1 MLEALFSRYFM
12 KRVLAIAVA
21 CSAMV
26 VSSFAQEKNPVTS
39 VVREILPRQQ
49 KNIVAAVEEMPADK
63 FSYKPTPGQM
73 SFGKLVLHITEA
85 NNFFCGK
92 IGGSAPPK
100 SSELKES
107 DSKDKLLGAMKS
119 SFDFCDKTLEKM
131 DDSRLGEKIEALGG
145 HQAPLAW
152 AMIALTNNWADHYG
166 AAATYLRLNGLTP
179 PTAQKK

>member
-1 MLEALFSRYFM
+1 M
-12 KRVLAIAVA
+12 KRSLAVA
-21 CSAMV
+21 V
-26 VSSFAQEKNPVTS
+26 VCAAVLPAFAQEKNPVTS

-85 NNFFCGK
+85 NNFLCGK

-100 SSELKES
+100 SPELKET
-107 DSKDKLLGAMKS
+107 DSKDKLLAAMKS
-119 SFDFCDKTLEKM
+119 SFDFCDTTLEKM
-131 DDSRLGEKIEALGG
+131 DDSRLGEKVEAFGG
-145 HQAPLAW
+145 RQAPLAW
-152 AMIALTNNWADHYG
+152 ALIALTNNWADHYG